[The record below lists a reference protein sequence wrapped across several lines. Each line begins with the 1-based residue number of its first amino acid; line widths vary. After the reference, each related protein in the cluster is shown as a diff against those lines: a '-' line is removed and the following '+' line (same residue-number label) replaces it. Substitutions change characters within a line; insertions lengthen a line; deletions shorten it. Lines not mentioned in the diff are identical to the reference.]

1 MDRTVAGKL
10 SSAGK
15 SKEECE
21 FTGHDT
27 RPYTTRLQLFRSTID
42 LYYNTNSNISDTIYI
57 IRIPTSHHGRLIMP
71 ITIRHAPARVDGLD
85 FDPRSQ
91 WLGRWKTNQG
101 WIFSKTKQARR
112 IKVAATVGHDK
123 FYFSL
128 KSSVAFVLNYGH
140 KSISCKTHVSSLW
153 DVIDASQKLR
163 HDVKQYFWVPLPPTS
178 DGHSRVDI
186 AGRG

>member
-27 RPYTTRLQLFRSTID
+27 RPYITRLQLFRSTID

-91 WLGRWKTNQG
+91 WLGR
-101 WIFSKTKQARR
+101 
-112 IKVAATVGHDK
+112 
-123 FYFSL
+123 
-128 KSSVAFVLNYGH
+128 
-140 KSISCKTHVSSLW
+140 
-153 DVIDASQKLR
+153 
-163 HDVKQYFWVPLPPTS
+163 
-178 DGHSRVDI
+178 
-186 AGRG
+186 